1 MKASCTL
8 TASHLVFLHMLC
20 TYLRGPCGTT
30 PQAPSPKVIPFKAH
44 PLRPPPKAL
53 PLRFSPLRHA
63 SPIGP
68 PAETLLQR
76 HSLTLRLLSC
86 HPSPYSPSI
95 EASPLPLPSP
105 WCPSP
110 TAPPLKTSTLRLV
123 TSSHPLLWT
132 SPKTP
137 PPNALPLRFSL
148 LKASPSPIGPPPLT
162 LPQRPSP

>member
-1 MKASCTL
+1 
-8 TASHLVFLHMLC
+8 MLC

-30 PQAPSPKVIPFKAH
+30 LEARSPKVIPLKAH
-44 PLRPPPKAL
+44 PLRPLPPKPFPSGVPLKACL
-53 PLRFSPLRHA
+53 PNRPSRRD
-63 SPIGP
+63 P
-68 PAETLLQR
+68 PATA
-76 HSLTLRLLSC
+76 LTLRLLSC

-110 TAPPLKTSTLRLV
+110 TAPPLKATTLRLV
-123 TSSHPLLWT
+123 TSGHPLLWT

-148 LKASPSPIGPPPLT
+148 LKASPSPIGLPPLT